1 MSFKEE
7 QAQKRLDYYQG
18 MSGTM
23 EPPSLM
29 ASREE
34 KDSYTAQEV
43 GRGNLPSSEL
53 SEAYGGRP
61 TGTTR
66 RAIRMQE
73 SYDAERERQLK
84 EAEYARGIYE
94 SDREFQSVS
103 SARAAQIAK
112 YNNEQED
119 RLASIRLATETE
131 VDVNKFLEAFNS
143 GVENG
148 TLHPR
153 NKTFPSDIVKLR
165 ATYGLANGDPRIEKT
180 LEDYGGA
187 YEKYAAGMAA
197 QQEDAEKFNN
207 DLQEVAK
214 ASEQSGLPMSNF
226 VTTDPTTG
234 RDVIDREALG
244 RAQAV
249 VAKKAPE
256 EPTFGGKTQKE
267 LEGTISGIN
276 AEIAEA
282 TASDD
287 VAKVAGLEA
296 KKRYYE
302 GLMPKENKD
311 VANAAKD
318 QYIPASD
325 REANKVYP
333 TPKGEMRWTGSGW
346 TKP

>member
-84 EAEYARGIYE
+84 EAEFSRGIYE
-94 SDREFQSVS
+94 SDREFQSLS

-112 YNNEQED
+112 FNNEQED
-119 RLASIRLATETE
+119 RLASQRLATETE
-131 VDVNKFLEAFNS
+131 VDVNKFYEGFNKLDPKNETFLEDV
-143 GVENG
+143 G
-148 TLHPR
+148 
-153 NKTFPSDIVKLR
+153 KLR

-180 LEDYGGA
+180 VEQYGQA
-187 YEKYAAGMAA
+187 YEKYAAGRAA
-197 QQEDAEKFNN
+197 QQEYAEKFNN
-207 DLQEVAK
+207 DLQEIAK

-267 LEGTISGIN
+267 LEAILSGIN
-276 AEIAEA
+276 ADIAEA
-282 TASDD
+282 TANDD
-287 VAKVAGLEA
+287 TAKVEGLEA
-296 KKRYYE
+296 KKGYYE

-346 TKP
+346 IKP

>member
-7 QAQKRLDYYQG
+7 QAQKRLEYYQG

-23 EPPSLM
+23 KPPSLM

-53 SEAYGGRP
+53 SEAYGGRQ

-73 SYDAERERQLK
+73 AYDAERERQLE
-84 EAEYARGIYE
+84 EAEFSRGIYE
-94 SDREFQSVS
+94 SDREFQSLS

-112 YNNEQED
+112 FNNEQED
-119 RLASIRLATETE
+119 RLASQRLATETE
-131 VDVNKFLEAFNS
+131 VDVNKFYEGFN
-143 GVENG
+143 
-148 TLHPR
+148 
-153 NKTFPSDIVKLR
+153 KLDVR
-165 ATYGLANGDPRIEKT
+165 DESWPESVGKLFQIHGLANGDSRVSETVDQYTK
-180 LEDYGGA
+180 A
-187 YEKYAAGMAA
+187 YEKYASGRAA
-197 QQEDAEKFNN
+197 QQADAERFNE
-207 DLQEVAK
+207 DLQKVAK
-214 ASEQSGLPMSNF
+214 VSEQSGLPMSNF

-244 RAQAV
+244 RAEAV

-267 LEGTISGIN
+267 LEAILSGIN
-276 AEIAEA
+276 ADIAEA
-282 TASDD
+282 AANDED
-287 VAKVAGLEA
+287 IKVEGLEA

-318 QYIPASD
+318 QYIPASE

>member
-73 SYDAERERQLK
+73 SYDTERERQLK
-84 EAEYARGIYE
+84 EAEFSRGIYE
-94 SDREFQSVS
+94 SDREFQSLS

-112 YNNEQED
+112 FNNEQED
-119 RLASIRLATETE
+119 RLASQRLATETE
-131 VDVNKFLEAFNS
+131 VDVNKFYEGFNKLDPKSETFLEDV
-143 GVENG
+143 G
-148 TLHPR
+148 
-153 NKTFPSDIVKLR
+153 KLR

-180 LEDYGGA
+180 VEQYGQA
-187 YEKYAAGMAA
+187 YEKYAAGRAA
-197 QQEDAEKFNN
+197 QQEYAEKFNN

-267 LEGTISGIN
+267 LEAILSGIN
-276 AEIAEA
+276 ADIAEA
-282 TASDD
+282 AAGGDAAT
-287 VAKVAGLEA
+287 KVEGLEA